1 MNAPLKS
8 EPMLPLERLMLPN
21 FTVPSGACDAHMHV
35 FGPEDRYPHVPA
47 PHYTLPDGK
56 LEHFQGLMGV
66 LGIERFVIVQ
76 PSFYGTDNSCLLD
89 ALAKAGNA
97 ARGLVMVEDDVSRAE
112 LERFHEAGVR
122 GIRLDL
128 FKRAQHPIDD
138 IKDYIARMV
147 KMVDALGWHLQFY
160 APGYVVRDLVDFLHG
175 VETPYVIDHM
185 GYMLASDGL
194 TQSDFKRLL
203 ALMTEGQ
210 CYLKLSG
217 PYRIAKDKGYEAVAD
232 VARAIVAQN
241 PRRAIWG
248 SDWPHIPHSGRD
260 TGELLNLLVDWAPD
274 TSDRKAILVDNPQ
287 TLFDFE

>member
-8 EPMLPLERLMLPN
+8 EPMLPLERLTPPN
-21 FTVPSGACDAHMHV
+21 FMVPSGACDAHMHV

-47 PHYTLPDGK
+47 PHYTLPDGE
-56 LEHFQGLMGV
+56 LGHFQSLMGV
-66 LGIERFVIVQ
+66 LGIDRFVIVQ

-89 ALAKAGNA
+89 ALTKAGKA
-97 ARGLVMVEDDVSRAE
+97 ARGIVMVEDGVSQAE

-128 FKRAQHPIDD
+128 FKRAQQPMDEIRA
-138 IKDYIARMV
+138 YVTRMAA
-147 KMVDALGWHLQFY
+147 KVDALGWHLQFY
-160 APGYVVRDLVDFLHG
+160 APGYVVRDLVGFLRS
-175 VETPYVIDHM
+175 VETPFVIDHM

-194 TQSDFKRLL
+194 TQADFDQLL
-203 ALMTEGQ
+203 ALMSDGQ

-217 PYRIAKDKGYEAVAD
+217 PYRIAKEKGYEAVAD
-232 VARAIVAQN
+232 VAKAIVAQN

-260 TGELLNLLVDWAPD
+260 TGELLNLLAEWAPD
-274 TSDRKAILVDNPQ
+274 PSDRKAILVDNPQ

>member
-8 EPMLPLERLMLPN
+8 EPMLPLERLTLPN

-35 FGPEDRYPHVPA
+35 FGPEDRYPHVPE

-56 LEHFQGLMGV
+56 LGHFQSLMGV
-66 LGIERFVIVQ
+66 FGIERFVIVQ
-76 PSFYGTDNSCLLD
+76 PSFYGADNSCLLD

-112 LERFHEAGVR
+112 LERFHEVGIR

-128 FKRAQHPIDD
+128 FKRAQQPIDD
-138 IKDYIARMV
+138 IKEYIARMA

-194 TQSDFKRLL
+194 TQADFKRLL

-274 TSDRKAILVDNPQ
+274 ADDRKAILVDNPQ